1 MKRFSAYVLLSLMS
15 TCLFVNCVAKKQW
28 QGKYTT
34 VSYTKIEPKEDFKVG
49 SHIVVSYT
57 PQRYDKKSDV
67 IYRFDIM
74 KDGKTVRRIDFVD
87 IVFLITLEK
96 PDPNIGESGRDYDY
110 ALMETNTEDL
120 DKSVFILSKGE
131 THKLYEN
138 LHDYEKIKG
147 EVIDIL
153 LGRELLPELKK

>member
-1 MKRFSAYVLLSLMS
+1 
-15 TCLFVNCVAKKQW
+15 
-28 QGKYTT
+28 
-34 VSYTKIEPKEDFKVG
+34 
-49 SHIVVSYT
+49 
-57 PQRYDKKSDV
+57 
-67 IYRFDIM
+67 M